1 MNKNMLSKAC
11 FHFFATVVLYFYR
24 IMLSAFY
31 IVFPMESCGII
42 GNWILFSDK
51 CDFRSLTKESSVH
64 LPTTAHPCS
73 GRDDLEPERLCRGAA
88 GGYRRGSQASRAGS
102 NEPSP

>member
-1 MNKNMLSKAC
+1 
-11 FHFFATVVLYFYR
+11 
-24 IMLSAFY
+24 MLSAFY

-42 GNWILFSDK
+42 GNCILFSDK

-73 GRDDLEPERLCRGAA
+73 DRDDLEPERLCRGAA